1 MGSSTLGSPLRLGG
15 SLCPAAHRAGAR
27 RARWRQ
33 KSRAIFDTPP
43 SLCCDRRHKP
53 SPVLRS
59 LATSA
64 KRTLRAFWPAH
75 RLGPEFLILDAQAA
89 SPVHPTKASHF
100 PPERVAVG
108 VELECAVRHP
118 FATEDRSGQIS

>member
-1 MGSSTLGSPLRLGG
+1 MGSTSLGSAVWLGG
-15 SLCPAAHRAGAR
+15 SLCGAADRAGAR
-27 RARWRQ
+27 RARWGQ
-33 KSRAIFDTPP
+33 KSRAIFDTPQ

-53 SPVLRS
+53 SPVLSS

-100 PPERVAVG
+100 PAERVAVG
-108 VELECAVRHP
+108 VELECACRRP
-118 FATEDRSGQIS
+118 FATED